1 MYFRLAYL
9 LYCKRLNAEE
19 GNVDEEVLERL
30 EAALRQLIQFT
41 EYGFD
46 SAASKPKIAEYE
58 SLLKEIRGYAQLPTT
73 LR

>member
-1 MYFRLAYL
+1 M
-9 LYCKRLNAEE
+9 
-19 GNVDEEVLERL
+19 DEEVLERL